1 MPLPLEN
8 EYLKHLY
15 VGEDEFFKGQKLA
28 QMSVLRDHFL
38 GDVCKVLKVTS
49 TNYDVL
55 KFGVLKQTNE
65 VPMLAP
71 NVDLH
76 ISRFQSQI
84 MFPCSR
90 MLAGFVI
97 VLRIS

>member
-38 GDVCKVLKVTS
+38 GDVCKVLKVPGS
-49 TNYDVL
+49 VFDVL
-55 KFGVLKQTNE
+55 RFAKYSKFP
-65 VPMLAP
+65 VPTMT
-71 NVDLH
+71 
-76 ISRFQSQI
+76 
-84 MFPCSR
+84 C
-90 MLAGFVI
+90 
-97 VLRIS
+97 